1 MKIIINFTFVK
12 KKGSPTPMPECP
24 HLRLQVH
31 YWALGKERYVET
43 LKKEEKALQGLKTF
57 IPISYPYRLHA

>member
-1 MKIIINFTFVK
+1 
-12 KKGSPTPMPECP
+12 MPECP